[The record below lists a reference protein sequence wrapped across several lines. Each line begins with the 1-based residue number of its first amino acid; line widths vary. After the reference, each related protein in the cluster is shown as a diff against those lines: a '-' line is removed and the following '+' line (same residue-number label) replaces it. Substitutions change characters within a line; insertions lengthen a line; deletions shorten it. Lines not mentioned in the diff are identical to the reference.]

1 MSWAKAHE
9 RVKGWLSPILEWIEA
24 LLDLIITIDLLD

>member
-1 MSWAKAHE
+1 MLWAKI
-9 RVKGWLSPILEWIEA
+9 KGLLSPILEWIEA